1 MTDSKELSREER
13 LAKAR
18 LFPLIMSMA
27 IPAIVA
33 QLINLMYN
41 IVDKIYLG
49 HIPDIGSDALA
60 GIGLTHSIIILI
72 SAFSQIVSG
81 GGAPIAAIALGRGD
95 RERAERILAN
105 GLSMLIFFTVVSM
118 AVTYTFKTPLLYA
131 IGASEST
138 FRYAN
143 EYLSIYLIGTIF
155 VSISV
160 GLNSFI
166 TCQGRS
172 GIAML
177 SVLIGAVMNIA
188 LDPLFIFVFDMGV
201 AGAAIATVISQAS
214 SAVWILLFLFSKKAT
229 LRIKPRLMK
238 PNLKI
243 IGTICSLGIAPFVM
257 ASTESFVGFVLNSGL
272 KTYGGDIYISALT
285 VMQSAMQIVGVP
297 LSGFTQGVTPVISY
311 NFGAGNKKRVKNAFF
326 ISLAVM
332 FTFNFV
338 IIMAMILMPGLFA
351 SIFTSDKALIAVV
364 KEIMPMFLAGMT
376 IFGLQRACQNTFVA
390 LGQSLISLFIAL
402 LRKVI
407 LLIPL
412 ALILPKFVTPSV
424 NGVFLAEPIAD
435 ALCALICTAIFFLT
449 FRKMLSK
456 CEKKEPYG
464 DLR

>member
-1 MTDSKELSREER
+1 MSEIKSMNREER
-13 LAKAR
+13 LAKAK
-18 LFPLIMSMA
+18 LLPLIFSMA
-27 IPAIVA
+27 LPAILA
-33 QLINLMYN
+33 QFINLLYN
-41 IVDKIYLG
+41 IVDKIYIG
-49 HIPDIGSDALA
+49 HIPNIGTDALA
-60 GIGLTHSIIILI
+60 GIGVTHSIIILI

-81 GGAPIAAIALGRGD
+81 GGAPLAAIALGRGD
-95 RERAERILAN
+95 RKRAESILAN
-105 GLSMLIFFTVVSM
+105 GLTMLLFFTAICMS
-118 AVTYTFKTPLLYA
+118 VTYIFKEPLLYA
-131 IGASEST
+131 IGASSST
-138 FRYAN
+138 YKYAS
-143 EYLSIYLIGTIF
+143 EYLSCYLIGTVF
-155 VSISV
+155 VHLTV
-160 GLNSFI
+160 GLNAFI

-201 AGAAIATVISQAS
+201 KGAALATVLSQAA
-214 SAVWILLFLFSKKAT
+214 SALWIVFFLFSKRAT
-229 LRIKPRLMK
+229 LRINPTLMK
-238 PNLKI
+238 PNFKI
-243 IGTICSLGIAPFVM
+243 IGSVVGLGIAPFVM

-272 KTYGGDIYISALT
+272 KAYGGTVYISALT

-311 NFGAGNKKRVKNAFF
+311 NFGAGNKKRVKEAFF
-326 ISLAVM
+326 ISLAIM

-338 IIMAMILMPGLFA
+338 VIMAMILFPEVFA

-364 KEIMPMFLAGMT
+364 KDIMPMFLAGMT

-412 ALILPKFVTPSV
+412 AIILPNFVTPKV

-435 ALCALICTAIFFLT
+435 ATCAIICTTIFFLT
-449 FRKMLSK
+449 FKKMLAK
-456 CEKKEPYG
+456 CDKI
-464 DLR
+464 